1 MSTINWVAALGMLL
15 GLWFADH
22 SKQLAAQAQ
31 ADAKGFQD
39 RAQQL
44 EAHNE
49 GLARELASRQILDA
63 RLGEIE
69 RNSKQLNL
77 TLNTQT
83 SLIQRN
89 FTELKR
95 NDEEV
100 AAYLANPVPA
110 ALGLRYARPDTTDP
124 SAYRAAGAPGVQP
137 GGLPSAGPGT
147 AGAN

>member
-1 MSTINWVAALGMLL
+1 MSTINWVAVLGVLLAL
-15 GLWFADH
+15 WVADH
-22 SKQLAAQAQ
+22 SKQLTTRAQ
-31 ADAKGFQD
+31 ADAREFQD
-39 RAQQL
+39 KAQQL
-44 EAHNE
+44 QAQNE
-49 GLARELASRQILDA
+49 VLVGELASRQILDA

-110 ALGLRYARPDTTDP
+110 ALGMRYARPDTTDP
-124 SAYRAAGAPGVQP
+124 SAYRAAGASGVQP
-137 GGLPSAGPGT
+137 GAMPATGPGT
-147 AGAN
+147 AGTN

>member
-1 MSTINWVAALGMLL
+1 MSTINWVAALGLL
-15 GLWFADH
+15 LALWFADH
-22 SKQLAAQAQ
+22 SRQQTTQAQ
-31 ADAKGFQD
+31 ADAKRFQE
-39 RAQQL
+39 QVGQL
-44 EAHNE
+44 QAHSE
-49 GLARELASRQILDA
+49 LLARELASRQVMDA

-69 RNSKQLNL
+69 RNAKQLSL

-110 ALGLRYARPDTTDP
+110 ALGMRYARPDTSDP
-124 SAYRAAGAPGVQP
+124 SAYRAAGAAGVQP
-137 GGLPSAGPGT
+137 GAMPTTGPGAT
-147 AGAN
+147 GAH